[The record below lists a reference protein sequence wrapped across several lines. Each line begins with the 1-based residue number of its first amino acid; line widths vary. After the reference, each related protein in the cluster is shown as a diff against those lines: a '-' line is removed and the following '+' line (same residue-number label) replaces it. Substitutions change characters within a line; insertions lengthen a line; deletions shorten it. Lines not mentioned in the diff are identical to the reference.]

1 MRRIATLLIAVTAL
15 LMQTAVAGMQE
26 ARHDRSDVGDR
37 GDFQEREEIRQTY
50 QIAPGASVEISNI
63 NGPLE
68 IETVSGNTAEVYVV
82 RSARTKADLEFH
94 KIIIENTPSTF
105 KLYGAQDDENSNG
118 VTVRH
123 RAVLKLPRPSSL
135 KVHNINGPA
144 RVGDSD
150 GPITLGNING
160 RLQVGVAN
168 DFAELSNI
176 NGSTDMTIAQLG
188 SRGIQMRNMNG
199 SINIRFLS
207 DVNADLE
214 VHSFNG
220 SVDSSLPN
228 MSIQKTGRSE
238 FKGQIGSG
246 GIPITGTHVNGAISI
261 RRASDTAK

>member
-105 KLYGAQDDENSNG
+105 KLYGAQDDENSNR

-135 KVHNINGPA
+135 RVHNINGPA

-150 GPITLGNING
+150 GPITLG
-160 RLQVGVAN
+160 
-168 DFAELSNI
+168 NI

>member
-1 MRRIATLLIAVTAL
+1 MRRIAILLIAMTAL
-15 LMQTAVAGMQE
+15 LVQTAVAGLQAQRE
-26 ARHDRSDVGDR
+26 HGDFRDR
-37 GDFQEREEIRQTY
+37 GDFQERDEIRQTY

-68 IETVSGNTAEVYVV
+68 IETVSGNTAEIYVV
-82 RSARTKADLEFH
+82 RTARTKADLEYH

-105 KLYGAQDDENSNG
+105 KLYGAQDDENGNR

-123 RAVLKLPRPSSL
+123 RAVLKLPRPSALS
-135 KVHNINGPA
+135 VRNINGTA
-144 RVGDSD
+144 RVGDVD

-160 RLQVGVAN
+160 RLEIGVAN

-176 NGSTDMTIAQLG
+176 NGSTNMTIAQLG

-220 SVDSSLPN
+220 SVNSSLPN

-238 FKGQIGSG
+238 FKGQIGAG

-261 RRASDTAK
+261 RRGSDTAK